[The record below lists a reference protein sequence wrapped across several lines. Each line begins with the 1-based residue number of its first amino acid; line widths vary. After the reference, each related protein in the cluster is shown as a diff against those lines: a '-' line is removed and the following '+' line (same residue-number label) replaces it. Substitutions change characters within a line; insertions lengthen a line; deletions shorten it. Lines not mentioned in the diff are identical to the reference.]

1 MATRLNKSI
10 LLSLHHAQRLLM
22 LPTFIKQS
30 GHRTQIM
37 STRARILLSAA
48 VILLALGAL
57 VWWLSVR
64 YRTTP
69 VTPVALPNANEAA
82 AENSSRAAPT
92 ITPPPNA
99 NNNAAQS
106 STTPAPSPPATN
118 TAEPSATAP
127 PQSLPP

>member
-48 VILLALGAL
+48 VILLALGAF

-69 VTPVALPNANEAA
+69 VTPVALPNTNEAP
-82 AENSSRAAPT
+82 AENINRATPT
-92 ITPPPNA
+92 ATPSPNA
-99 NNNAAQS
+99 NANGNVS
-106 STTPAPSPPATN
+106 SSATPAPSPPATD

-127 PQSLPP
+127 P